1 MGGGIVCVQQQHQQ
15 QQQAGIDHVIAGGPA
30 TGCMAA
36 VVGSQS

>member
-1 MGGGIVCVQQQHQQ
+1 MGGGIVCVQQQQ